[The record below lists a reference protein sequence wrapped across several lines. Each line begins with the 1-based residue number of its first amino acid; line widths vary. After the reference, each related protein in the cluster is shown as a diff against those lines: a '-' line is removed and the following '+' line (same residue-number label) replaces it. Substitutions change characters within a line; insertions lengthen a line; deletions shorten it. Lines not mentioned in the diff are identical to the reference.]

1 MPSQAPVAEHRSLL
15 GVPGFR
21 LLWGGDFAARLGYQ
35 TTQFLFP
42 LVAVVR
48 LHSTGFQ
55 TGLIS
60 AAQFIPVVIF
70 SLTAGV
76 VAERTRTKG
85 LILVSSVIRGVALGV
100 LGLVCGML
108 GPSIWLLAVAA
119 LVVGSATVFYD
130 TGFQSGIPRLLRPSE
145 LARGNGLLQASTSAT
160 QMAGPTVAGVLVQA
174 AGPPLAIGITAA
186 AFLGAVVAFVP
197 LKAADQQ
204 GIAATRT
211 GSGAGRG
218 GQELQ
223 KRSVLTGLRFTWT
236 CRPVRDLCVQ
246 AGMFN
251 LHEQAFLTAFLLFGV
266 RSAHLKAAEVGALI
280 GVASVG
286 ALIGSLASGRLSPFL
301 HAGATLTAGLP
312 TASAAFL
319 LGPLLSRTL
328 PVQVAFGAAFLING
342 LALGAY
348 NVYAMSL
355 RQAIPPPESLGS
367 VIASYRMVS
376 WGLIPVGALVGG
388 ALADTLGPHNA
399 LLTIA
404 ASMTLVSLLLL
415 VSPLKRIRRVEE
427 AGYAL

>member
-1 MPSQAPVAEHRSLL
+1 MRSPSPVAEHRPLL
-15 GVPGFR
+15 RVPGFR
-21 LLWGGDFAARLGYQ
+21 LLLGGDFAARLGYQ
-35 TTQFLFP
+35 TAQFLFP
-42 LVAVVR
+42 LVAVVK
-48 LHSTGFQ
+48 LHSSGFQ

-70 SLTAGV
+70 SLIAGL
-76 VAERTRTKG
+76 VAERTRTRG
-85 LILVSSVIRGVALGV
+85 LILVTSVIRGAALGM
-100 LGLVCGML
+100 LGLVCGTL
-108 GPSIWLLAVAA
+108 GLSIWFLAIAA

-145 LARGNGLLQASTSAT
+145 LARGNGLLQASTSTT
-160 QMAGPTVAGVLVQA
+160 QMAGPTLAGLLLQA
-174 AGPPLAIGITAA
+174 AGPPLAIGIIAA
-186 AFLGAVVAFVP
+186 TFVGAVVAFAL

-204 GIAATRT
+204 WTAATRIR
-211 GSGAGRG
+211 SSAGRA
-218 GQELQ
+218 GQEPD
-223 KRSVLTGLRFTWT
+223 KRSVLAGLRFTWG

-266 RSAHLKAAEVGALI
+266 RSAHLTAAAVGALI

-301 HAGATLTAGLP
+301 HAGATLTVGLP

-319 LGPLLSRTL
+319 LGPLLTPAL
-328 PVQVAFGAAFLING
+328 PTEVAFGAAFLVNG

-348 NVYAMSL
+348 NVYSMSL

-388 ALADTLGPHNA
+388 TLADALGPHNA

-415 VSPLKRIRRVEE
+415 ASPLKRIRRVEE

>member
-1 MPSQAPVAEHRSLL
+1 MRSPSPVAEHRPLL
-15 GVPGFR
+15 RVPGFR
-21 LLWGGDFAARLGYQ
+21 LLLGGDFAARLGYQ
-35 TTQFLFP
+35 TAQFLFP
-42 LVAVVR
+42 LIAVVK

-60 AAQFIPVVIF
+60 AAQFVPVVIF

-76 VAERTRTKG
+76 IAQRTRTKG
-85 LILVSSVIRGVALGV
+85 LILVTSVIRGAALGM
-100 LGLVCGML
+100 LGLVFSTL
-108 GPSIWLLAVAA
+108 GLSIWLLAIAA
-119 LVVGSATVFYD
+119 MVVGSATVFYD

-145 LARGNGLLQASTSAT
+145 LARGNGLLQASTSTT
-160 QMAGPTVAGVLVQA
+160 QMAGPTLAGLLLQA
-174 AGPPLAIGITAA
+174 AGPPLATGIIAA
-186 AFLGAVVAFVP
+186 AFLGAVVAFAL

-204 GIAATRT
+204 WTATTRT
-211 GSGAGRG
+211 SSGAGRA
-218 GQELQ
+218 GQEPD

-266 RSAHLKAAEVGALI
+266 RSAHLTAAVVGALI

-312 TASAAFL
+312 AASAAFL
-319 LGPLLSRTL
+319 LGPLLTHALS
-328 PVQVAFGAAFLING
+328 VKVAFGAAFLVNG

-348 NVYAMSL
+348 NVYSMSL

-388 ALADTLGPHNA
+388 TLADTLGPHNA

-415 VSPLKRIRRVEE
+415 VSPLKRIRRVED

>member
-1 MPSQAPVAEHRSLL
+1 MRSPSPVAEHRLL
-15 GVPGFR
+15 LRVPGFR
-21 LLWGGDFAARLGYQ
+21 LLLGGDFAARLGYQ
-35 TTQFLFP
+35 TAQFLFP
-42 LVAVVR
+42 LIAVVK

-70 SLTAGV
+70 SLIAGL

-85 LILVSSVIRGVALGV
+85 LILVTSVIRGAALGM
-100 LGLVCGML
+100 LGLVCYTL
-108 GPSIWLLAVAA
+108 GISIWFLAIAA

-130 TGFQSGIPRLLRPSE
+130 TGFQSGIPRLLRPAE
-145 LARGNGLLQASTSAT
+145 LARGNGLLQASTSTT
-160 QMAGPTVAGVLVQA
+160 QMAGPTLAGALLQA
-174 AGPPLAIGITAA
+174 AGPPLAIGIIAA
-186 AFLGAVVAFVP
+186 TFVGAVVAFAL

-204 GIAATRT
+204 WAAPAPNR
-211 GSGAGRG
+211 GAGGRA
-218 GQELQ
+218 GQEPD

-266 RSAHLKAAEVGALI
+266 RSAHLSAAAVGALI

-301 HAGATLTAGLP
+301 HAGATLTIGLP

-319 LGPLLSRTL
+319 LGPLLTPAL
-328 PVQVAFGAAFLING
+328 PTEVAFGAAFLVNG
-342 LALGAY
+342 LALGTY
-348 NVYAMSL
+348 NVYSMSL

-376 WGLIPVGALVGG
+376 WGLIPVGALAGG
-388 ALADTLGPHNA
+388 TLADALGPHSA

>member
-1 MPSQAPVAEHRSLL
+1 
-15 GVPGFR
+15 
-21 LLWGGDFAARLGYQ
+21 
-35 TTQFLFP
+35 
-42 LVAVVR
+42 
-48 LHSTGFQ
+48 
-55 TGLIS
+55 
-60 AAQFIPVVIF
+60 
-70 SLTAGV
+70 
-76 VAERTRTKG
+76 
-85 LILVSSVIRGVALGV
+85 
-100 LGLVCGML
+100 
-108 GPSIWLLAVAA
+108 
-119 LVVGSATVFYD
+119 
-130 TGFQSGIPRLLRPSE
+130 
-145 LARGNGLLQASTSAT
+145 
-160 QMAGPTVAGVLVQA
+160 MAGPTLAGLLLQA
-174 AGPPLAIGITAA
+174 AGPPLATGIIAA
-186 AFLGAVVAFVP
+186 AFLGAVVAFAL

-204 GIAATRT
+204 WTATTRT
-211 GSGAGRG
+211 SSGAGRA
-218 GQELQ
+218 GQEPD

-266 RSAHLKAAEVGALI
+266 RSAHLTAAVVGALI

-312 TASAAFL
+312 AASAAFL
-319 LGPLLSRTL
+319 LGPLLTHALS
-328 PVQVAFGAAFLING
+328 VKVAFGAAFLVNG

-348 NVYAMSL
+348 NVYSMSL

-388 ALADTLGPHNA
+388 TLADTLGPHNA

-415 VSPLKRIRRVEE
+415 VSPLKRIRRVED

>member
-1 MPSQAPVAEHRSLL
+1 MRSPSPVAEHRPLL
-15 GVPGFR
+15 RVPGFR
-21 LLWGGDFAARLGYQ
+21 LLLGGDFAARLGYQ
-35 TTQFLFP
+35 TAQFLFP
-42 LVAVVR
+42 LIAVVK

-70 SLTAGV
+70 SLVAGL
-76 VAERTRTKG
+76 VAERTRTRG
-85 LILVSSVIRGVALGV
+85 LILLTSVIRGAALGV
-100 LGLVCGML
+100 LGLVCGTVGL
-108 GPSIWLLAVAA
+108 SIWFLAIAA

-145 LARGNGLLQASTSAT
+145 LARGNGLLQASTSTT
-160 QMAGPTVAGVLVQA
+160 QMAGPTLAGLLLQA
-174 AGPPLAIGITAA
+174 AGPPLAIGIIAA
-186 AFLGAVVAFVP
+186 TFVGAVVAFTL

-204 GIAATRT
+204 WAAASRD
-211 GSGAGRG
+211 RG
-218 GQELQ
+218 GADREPD
-223 KRSVLTGLRFTWT
+223 KRSVLAGLRFTWS

-266 RSAHLKAAEVGALI
+266 RSAHLTAAVVGALI

-301 HAGATLTAGLP
+301 HAGATLTVGLP

-319 LGPLLSRTL
+319 IGPLLTPAL
-328 PVQVAFGAAFLING
+328 PTEVAFGAAFLVNG

-348 NVYAMSL
+348 NVYSMSL

-388 ALADTLGPHNA
+388 TLADVLGPHSA

>member
-1 MPSQAPVAEHRSLL
+1 MRSPSPVAEHRPLL
-15 GVPGFR
+15 RVPGFR
-21 LLWGGDFAARLGYQ
+21 LLLGGDFAARLGYQ
-35 TTQFLFP
+35 TAQFLFP
-42 LVAVVR
+42 LIAVVK
-48 LHSTGFQ
+48 LHSSGFQ

-60 AAQFIPVVIF
+60 AAQFVPVVIF

-76 VAERTRTKG
+76 IAQRTRTKG
-85 LILVSSVIRGVALGV
+85 LILVTSVIRGAALGM
-100 LGLVCGML
+100 LGLVFSTL
-108 GPSIWLLAVAA
+108 GLSIWLLAIAA

-145 LARGNGLLQASTSAT
+145 LARGNGLLQASTSTT
-160 QMAGPTVAGVLVQA
+160 QMAGPTLAGLLLQA
-174 AGPPLAIGITAA
+174 AGPPLATGIIAA
-186 AFLGAVVAFVP
+186 AFLGAVVAFAL

-204 GIAATRT
+204 WTATTRT
-211 GSGAGRG
+211 SSGVGRA
-218 GQELQ
+218 GQEPD

-266 RSAHLKAAEVGALI
+266 RSAHLTAAVVGALI

-286 ALIGSLASGRLSPFL
+286 ALIGSLASRRLSPFL

-319 LGPLLSRTL
+319 LGPLLTHALS
-328 PVQVAFGAAFLING
+328 VKVAFGAAFLVNG

-348 NVYAMSL
+348 NVYSMSL

-388 ALADTLGPHNA
+388 TLVDTLGPHNA

-415 VSPLKRIRRVEE
+415 ASPLKRIRRVEE